1 MNANRFGIAVFSAL
15 YVVSLVSVPLASRAV
30 AASSTTFSGQ
40 ATVVSGTVVGL
51 PITLVD
57 TGPVD
62 AGGGSLHASLF
73 KYPDGLPDATGGA
86 LAAEVLHASVIA
98 QGDRSRAEARVADVQ
113 LEAAGLS
120 IGASFLSAQAMAVCN
135 GGTATISAS
144 SEIANLTI
152 NGQTITV
159 AGGVNEEI
167 PLQPLGKIV
176 INEQFASA
184 SAGDG
189 DVTVNALHVMLTDPV
204 TGKPTDIVIASA
216 HADIHCAQSQPEGC
230 GPKDFV
236 TGGGWITDTPSGAR
250 ANFAVA
256 GADGGWGHLMYIDH
270 GAGGPRVKGT
280 AVLSYTSTGPTSR
293 HIHGTADIDGRAGS
307 YDVDVADNGEP
318 GHDADTFALS
328 LSTGYA
334 SGGKLKGG
342 NIQLHCK

>member
-1 MNANRFGIAVFSAL
+1 MNANRFGIAAFAAL
-15 YVVSLVSVPLASRAV
+15 YVVSLVSVPFASRAV

-51 PITLVD
+51 PVTLVD

-73 KYPDGLPDATGGA
+73 RYPDGLPDLTGGA
-86 LAAEVLHASVIA
+86 LTAEVFHASVVA

-113 LEAAGLS
+113 LKAAGLS

-144 SEIANLTI
+144 SEIAELTI
-152 NGQTITV
+152 DGQTFAVT
-159 AGGVNEEI
+159 GGVNQTI
-167 PLQPLGKIV
+167 VLPAGQIV
-176 INEQFASA
+176 INEQVGSA

-189 DVTVNALHVMLTDPV
+189 DVTVNALHVTLIDV
-204 TGKPTDIVIASA
+204 LGRPTDVVIAHA

-236 TGGGWITDTPSGAR
+236 TGGGWITDTPTEAR

-256 GADGGWGHLMYIDH
+256 GADGGWGHLLYTDH

-280 AVLSYTSTGPTSR
+280 AVLTYTSTGPTSR
-293 HIHGTADIDGRAGS
+293 HIYGTADIDGRAGS
-307 YDVDVADNGEP
+307 YDVDVTDKGEP
-318 GHDADTFALS
+318 GHDADTFALR

-334 SGGKLKGG
+334 SGGTLKGG